1 MTTGSNHDIVEK
13 LEELALRCEAATGP
27 DAALNEAIVEAFGWR
42 RVTKGRFFFTEEW
55 WERGDKRIWRSH
67 IPNFTA
73 SFDAA
78 MSLVPEGWLLG
89 KLSESSP
96 GTYPEGVNDAPWAVQ
111 LHRNPKVKNV
121 WLTIG
126 LGQSSAL
133 ALCAA
138 ALRAR
143 ALQSKDTHDE

>member
-73 SFDAA
+73 SLDAA
-78 MSLVPEGWLLG
+78 MSLVPEDALA
-89 KLSESSP
+89 E
-96 GTYPEGVNDAPWAVQ
+96 NDFAIE
-111 LHRNPKVKNV
+111 RNRWDDGQWVARFDGPSDECGHGD
-121 WLTIG
+121 TI
-126 LGQSSAL
+126 LATAATPAL
-133 ALCAA
+133 ALTAA
-138 ALRAR
+138 ALRVR
-143 ALQSKDTHDE
+143 ALQSKDTRDV